1 MSEIIM
7 RGMRPDATLAER
19 EHAVCLLI
27 DQEAEAHRL
36 RYLTPGLGQARVYA
50 EKAVEA
56 QEIDRMGAEAADAL
70 TAAQREAMF
79 PAVSASVGIEAPTLS
94 ASAALVLQHYAA
106 DALRNGA
113 IERARLAAKK
123 AVRAATTLEDKT
135 AAWQAIKWPA

>member
-7 RGMRPDATLAER
+7 HGMRPDATLAER
-19 EHAVCLLI
+19 EHSLCLLI

-36 RYLTPGLGQARVYA
+36 RHKTPGLMQAHVYA

-56 QEIDRMGAEAADAL
+56 QEIDRVGPEKADAL
-70 TAAQREAMF
+70 TEAEREAMF

-94 ASAALVLQHYAA
+94 ACAALVLKRYAV

-113 IERARLAAKK
+113 IERTRLAAKK
-123 AVRAATTLEDKT
+123 AVRAATTPD
-135 AAWQAIKWPA
+135 AALAAYKAVKWPA